1 MKYIICSTRHLL
13 PSHLRRFCI
22 GFCCQLCRSDSCEYP
37 ITPGRIIGIGSTGC
51 IVGTIGCVVI
61 TGIPGIPD
69 PIGGVVVAG
78 IAGIVDP
85 IGIPDPIGI
94 AGIVDTPGIAVGM
107 DIASGM
113 DIADIT
119 SSLFTAGTT
128 GSGGSAGDGDTALR
142 PSNSSMNCKYA
153 WSLCRLSS
161 TFFRSCR

>member
-1 MKYIICSTRHLL
+1 MKYIICSTLHLL

-51 IVGTIGCVVI
+51 IAGTIGCVI
-61 TGIPGIPD
+61 IAGIPD
-69 PIGGVVVAG
+69 IPDPMGGVVVAG

-85 IGIPDPIGI
+85 SGIPDPIGI
-94 AGIVDTPGIAVGM
+94 PGIVDTPGIAFDM

-113 DIADIT
+113 FIAGIT

-128 GSGGSAGDGDTALR
+128 GSGGSAGDGDTALL

>member
-1 MKYIICSTRHLL
+1 MKYIICSTLHLL

-51 IVGTIGCVVI
+51 IAGAVGCVI
-61 TGIPGIPD
+61 IAGIPGIPD
-69 PIGGVVVAG
+69 PMGGVVVAG
-78 IAGIVDP
+78 ITGFVDP
-85 IGIPDPIGI
+85 SGIPDPIGI
-94 AGIVDTPGIAVGM
+94 PGIVDIPGIVEIPG
-107 DIASGM
+107 IASGM
-113 DIADIT
+113 FIAGIT

-128 GSGGSAGDGDTALR
+128 GSGGSAGDEDTALL

>member
-1 MKYIICSTRHLL
+1 MKYIICSTLHLL
-13 PSHLRRFCI
+13 SSHLRRFCI

-51 IVGTIGCVVI
+51 IAGAIGCVVI

-69 PIGGVVVAG
+69 PMGGVVVAG
-78 IAGIVDP
+78 IADIADP
-85 IGIPDPIGI
+85 IGIPDPI
-94 AGIVDTPGIAVGM
+94 DMPGIAFDIPGIAFDMDIAFGM
-107 DIASGM
+107 DIAG
-113 DIADIT
+113 IT
-119 SSLFTAGTT
+119 SSLFTAG
-128 GSGGSAGDGDTALR
+128 AGDEDTALL

>member
-1 MKYIICSTRHLL
+1 MKYIICSTLHLL

-37 ITPGRIIGIGSTGC
+37 ITPGRIIGICSIGC
-51 IVGTIGCVVI
+51 IAGAIGCVVI

-69 PIGGVVVAG
+69 PMGGVVVAD

-85 IGIPDPIGI
+85 SGIPDPIVI
-94 AGIVDTPGIAVGM
+94 PGIVGT
-107 DIASGM
+107 
-113 DIADIT
+113 T
-119 SSLFTAGTT
+119 SSLCTAG
-128 GSGGSAGDGDTALR
+128 AGDGDTTLL

>member
-1 MKYIICSTRHLL
+1 MKYIICSTLHLL
-13 PSHLRRFCI
+13 SPHLRRFCI

-51 IVGTIGCVVI
+51 IAGAVGCVVI
-61 TGIPGIPD
+61 MDIPGIPD
-69 PIGGVVVAG
+69 PMGGVVIAD

-85 IGIPDPIGI
+85 SVIPDPIGI
-94 AGIVDTPGIAVGM
+94 PGIADIAGITAGT

-113 DIADIT
+113 SIAGIT
-119 SSLFTAGTT
+119 SSLCTAGT
-128 GSGGSAGDGDTALR
+128 AGDGDTALL

>member
-1 MKYIICSTRHLL
+1 MKYIICSTLHLL

-51 IVGTIGCVVI
+51 IAGAVGCVVI

-69 PIGGVVVAG
+69 PMGGVVIAD

-85 IGIPDPIGI
+85 SVIPDPIGI
-94 AGIVDTPGIAVGM
+94 PGIVDIPGIAFDM

-113 DIADIT
+113 SIAGIT

-128 GSGGSAGDGDTALR
+128 GSGGSAGDGDTALL

>member
-1 MKYIICSTRHLL
+1 MKHIICSTLHLL
-13 PSHLRRFCI
+13 SSHLRRFCI

-51 IVGTIGCVVI
+51 IAGAIGCVII
-61 TGIPGIPD
+61 TGILGIPD
-69 PIGGVVVAG
+69 PMGGVVVAD

-85 IGIPDPIGI
+85 SGIPDPIVI
-94 AGIVDTPGIAVGM
+94 PGIVDIPDIAFDM
-107 DIASGM
+107 DIAFCVS
-113 DIADIT
+113 IAGIT
-119 SSLFTAGTT
+119 SSLCTAGTT
-128 GSGGSAGDGDTALR
+128 GSGGSAGDEDTALL

>member
-1 MKYIICSTRHLL
+1 MKYIICSTLHLL

-51 IVGTIGCVVI
+51 IAGAIVCVVI

-69 PIGGVVVAG
+69 PMGGVVVAG

-85 IGIPDPIGI
+85 SGIPDLIDIPDPIVI
-94 AGIVDTPGIAVGM
+94 PGIAFDMDIAFGM
-107 DIASGM
+107 DIAG
-113 DIADIT
+113 IT
-119 SSLFTAGTT
+119 SSLFTAGTA
-128 GSGGSAGDGDTALR
+128 GSGGSAGDEDTTLL

>member
-1 MKYIICSTRHLL
+1 MKYIICSTLHLL

-22 GFCCQLCRSDSCEYP
+22 GFCCQLCRSASCEYP

-51 IVGTIGCVVI
+51 IAGAIGCVVI

-69 PIGGVVVAG
+69 PMGGVVVAG
-78 IAGIVDP
+78 IADIADP
-85 IGIPDPIGI
+85 IGIPDPI
-94 AGIVDTPGIAVGM
+94 DMPGIAFDIPGIAFDMDIAFGM
-107 DIASGM
+107 DIAG
-113 DIADIT
+113 IT
-119 SSLFTAGTT
+119 SSLFTAG
-128 GSGGSAGDGDTALR
+128 AGDEDTALL

>member
-1 MKYIICSTRHLL
+1 MKYIICSTLHLL

-37 ITPGRIIGIGSTGC
+37 ITPGRIIGICSTGC
-51 IVGTIGCVVI
+51 IAGAIGCVVI

-69 PIGGVVVAG
+69 PMGGVVVAG
-78 IAGIVDP
+78 ITGIVDP
-85 IGIPDPIGI
+85 SGIPDPIVI
-94 AGIVDTPGIAVGM
+94 PGIAFGM
-107 DIASGM
+107 DIASGVS
-113 DIADIT
+113 IAGIT
-119 SSLFTAGTT
+119 SSLCTAGTT
-128 GSGGSAGDGDTALR
+128 GSGGNAGDGDTALL

>member
-1 MKYIICSTRHLL
+1 MKYIICSTLHLL

-51 IVGTIGCVVI
+51 IAGAIGCVVI
-61 TGIPGIPD
+61 TDIPDIPD
-69 PIGGVVVAG
+69 PMGGVVVAG

-85 IGIPDPIGI
+85 SGIPDPIVI
-94 AGIVDTPGIAVGM
+94 PGIVDIPGIAFNM
-107 DIASGM
+107 DIAFGVS
-113 DIADIT
+113 IAGIT
-119 SSLFTAGTT
+119 SSLFTAG
-128 GSGGSAGDGDTALR
+128 AGDEDTALL

>member
-1 MKYIICSTRHLL
+1 MKYIICSTLHLL

-51 IVGTIGCVVI
+51 IAGAIGCAVI
-61 TGIPGIPD
+61 TGIPDIPD
-69 PIGGVVVAG
+69 PMGGVVVAD

-85 IGIPDPIGI
+85 SGIPDPIGI
-94 AGIVDTPGIAVGM
+94 PGIAFDM
-107 DIASGM
+107 SIASGM
-113 DIADIT
+113 SIAGIT
-119 SSLFTAGTT
+119 SSLFTAGTA
-128 GSGGSAGDGDTALR
+128 GSGGRAGDGDTALL

>member
-1 MKYIICSTRHLL
+1 MKYIICSTLHLL

-37 ITPGRIIGIGSTGC
+37 ITPGRIIGICSTGC
-51 IVGTIGCVVI
+51 IAGAIGCVVI

-69 PIGGVVVAG
+69 PMGGVVVAD

-85 IGIPDPIGI
+85 IVI
-94 AGIVDTPGIAVGM
+94 PGIAADM
-107 DIASGM
+107 DIAGT
-113 DIADIT
+113 T
-119 SSLFTAGTT
+119 SSLCTAG
-128 GSGGSAGDGDTALR
+128 AGDGDTALL

>member
-1 MKYIICSTRHLL
+1 MKYIICSTLHLL

-51 IVGTIGCVVI
+51 IAGAIGCVVI

-69 PIGGVVVAG
+69 PMGGVVIADIAG
-78 IAGIVDP
+78 IADP
-85 IGIPDPIGI
+85 SVIPDPIGI
-94 AGIVDTPGIAVGM
+94 PGIVDIPGIAFYM

-113 DIADIT
+113 FIADIT
-119 SSLFTAGTT
+119 SSLFTAGTV
-128 GSGGSAGDGDTALR
+128 GSGGSAVDEDTALL

>member
-1 MKYIICSTRHLL
+1 MKYIICSTLHLL

-51 IVGTIGCVVI
+51 IAGAIGCVVI
-61 TGIPGIPD
+61 TGIPCIPD
-69 PIGGVVVAG
+69 PMGGVVIADIAG
-78 IAGIVDP
+78 IADP
-85 IGIPDPIGI
+85 SVIPDPIGI
-94 AGIVDTPGIAVGM
+94 PGIAFDM

-113 DIADIT
+113 FIADIT
-119 SSLFTAGTT
+119 SSLFTAGTV
-128 GSGGSAGDGDTALR
+128 GSGGSAGDEDTALL

>member
-1 MKYIICSTRHLL
+1 MKYIICSTLHLL
-13 PSHLRRFCI
+13 SSHLRRFCI

-51 IVGTIGCVVI
+51 IAGAIGCVVI
-61 TGIPGIPD
+61 AGIPD
-69 PIGGVVVAG
+69 IPDPMGGVVVAG

-85 IGIPDPIGI
+85 SGIPDPIGI
-94 AGIVDTPGIAVGM
+94 PGIAFDM

-113 DIADIT
+113 DIAFDMPIASGVDIAGIT
-119 SSLFTAGTT
+119 SSLFTAG
-128 GSGGSAGDGDTALR
+128 ADDEDTALL

>member
-1 MKYIICSTRHLL
+1 MKYIICSTLHLL

-37 ITPGRIIGIGSTGC
+37 ITPGRIIGICSTGC
-51 IVGTIGCVVI
+51 IAGAIGCVVI

-69 PIGGVVVAG
+69 PMGGVVVAD

-85 IGIPDPIGI
+85 IVI
-94 AGIVDTPGIAVGM
+94 PGIAFDM

-113 DIADIT
+113 DIAGIT
-119 SSLFTAGTT
+119 SSLFTAGTA
-128 GSGGSAGDGDTALR
+128 GSGGSTGDEDTTLL

>member
-1 MKYIICSTRHLL
+1 MKYIICSTLHLL

-51 IVGTIGCVVI
+51 IAGAIGCVVI

-69 PIGGVVVAG
+69 PMGGVVIADIAG
-78 IAGIVDP
+78 IADP
-85 IGIPDPIGI
+85 SVIPDPIGI
-94 AGIVDTPGIAVGM
+94 PGIVDIPGIAFDM

-113 DIADIT
+113 SIAGIT
-119 SSLFTAGTT
+119 SSLFTAGTA
-128 GSGGSAGDGDTALR
+128 GSGGRAGDEDTALF

>member
-1 MKYIICSTRHLL
+1 MKYIICSTLHLL
-13 PSHLRRFCI
+13 SSHLRRFCI

-51 IVGTIGCVVI
+51 IAGTIGCVVI

-69 PIGGVVVAG
+69 LMGGVVVAG
-78 IAGIVDP
+78 IADIADP
-85 IGIPDPIGI
+85 IGIPDPI
-94 AGIVDTPGIAVGM
+94 DMPGIAFDIPGIAFDMDIAFGM
-107 DIASGM
+107 DIAG
-113 DIADIT
+113 IT
-119 SSLFTAGTT
+119 SSLFTAG
-128 GSGGSAGDGDTALR
+128 AGDGDTALL

>member
-1 MKYIICSTRHLL
+1 MKYIICSTLHLL

-51 IVGTIGCVVI
+51 IAGAIVCVII

-69 PIGGVVVAG
+69 PMGGVVVAG

-85 IGIPDPIGI
+85 SGIPDPIGI
-94 AGIVDTPGIAVGM
+94 PGIADTPSIAFDM

-113 DIADIT
+113 SIAGIT
-119 SSLFTAGTT
+119 PSLFTA
-128 GSGGSAGDGDTALR
+128 GSGGSAGDGDTALL